1 MCGFK
6 IVAPRRLRRQS
17 KASPV
22 ELGIATSQCNP
33 RHTERIRLASAKR
46 FYLEISSDMANLER
60 VSDFVLDM
68 ARQSNLSEQITDH
81 VQMAVDEAVTNVM
94 EHAYGGRTDGKIAI
108 ECRVT
113 ADELQIEIRDRGEPF
128 DPDTIREPNIHSP
141 LSERTI
147 GGLGV
152 FFMRKLMD
160 HVEFSHTRRGNLTR
174 MTKKLA

>member
-1 MCGFK
+1 
-6 IVAPRRLRRQS
+6 
-17 KASPV
+17 
-22 ELGIATSQCNP
+22 
-33 RHTERIRLASAKR
+33 LASAKR

-68 ARQSNLSEQITDH
+68 ARQSNFTEQITDH

-160 HVEFSHTRRGNLTR
+160 HVEFSHNRRGNLTR